1 MLEKQKAW
9 AKEHKDALK
18 NVGLATLGVAA
29 TGMAV
34 VVFRGKL
41 WIPKG
46 DIKVPIAGNIKK
58 LDIPAGSR
66 FVTELWKEGANK
78 TMAIADAVP
87 IEKLGEFGEELQ
99 TMMDGKEVGL
109 IIGQYKN

>member
-9 AKEHKDALK
+9 AKEHKDTLK
-18 NVGLATLGVAA
+18 NVGLATLGAAA

-34 VVFRGKL
+34 VIFRGKL
-41 WIPKG
+41 LTPKA
-46 DIKVPIAGNIKK
+46 DIYVPIAGNIKD

-66 FVTELWKEGANK
+66 FITELWKEGANR
-78 TMAIADAVP
+78 TMAIAGAVP

-109 IIGQYKN
+109 LIGQYKN